1 MALSNLLLTK
11 TSQPGL
17 WLIKS
22 RNSSMDISKLVFDL
36 AVSGSMFLEIYSTDK
51 ERITSNVMSMIIK
64 DRQSNTTDA
73 DNRFYVEN
81 DISDYYEHGS
91 FWIMPELN
99 DFLPNG
105 DFWERQVWIR
115 DYDPLFI
122 ENSICKTILVDDVNT
137 LNKHNEASFAYF
149 LRQTN
154 RLALQEKKSVF
165 LFMNEYTSDYSG
177 GFIRERLINP

>member
-11 TSQPGL
+11 ASQPGL

-22 RNSSMDISKLVFDL
+22 RNSSMDISQLVFDL
-36 AVSGSMFLEIYSTDK
+36 AVGGSMFLEIYTSCK
-51 ERITSNVMSMIIK
+51 EQITSTVMSLIIN
-64 DRQSNTTDA
+64 DRMGDTTDA
-73 DNRFYVEN
+73 DKRFYVEN

-91 FWIMPELN
+91 FWMMPELN

-122 ENSICKTILVDDVNT
+122 ENSICETIIVDDVNT
-137 LNKHNEASFAYF
+137 FNNEASFANF

-154 RLALQEKKSVF
+154 RLALQERKSVF
-165 LFMNEYTSDYSG
+165 LLMNEYTSVFSSA
-177 GFIRERLINP
+177 FIRERLINP